1 MGYDV
6 IVVGGGPAGLIAARE
21 AASAGYRVCVV
32 EEHQEIGYP
41 VQCSGLYS
49 ISGLKALDLK
59 LDDSIISNT
68 IKGGRFYSPA
78 GRELLAYSNLERA
91 RVVEKK
97 LFDKYLAK
105 RAARAGAELRLK
117 TKAEAVTIDSVVKVS
132 TLGIKGRE
140 TLESELLIAADGV
153 RSTTA
158 RQLGL
163 RTPRKIVAAIQVEVD
178 EAEVERDIAEVYFGR
193 RYAPNF
199 YAWILPKEE
208 TYEVGLGLRGSE
220 TKLKEYLRRFMHA
233 HPTAS
238 KKIGKSIL
246 EMNLGAFAVEG
257 VDKTVAERSL
267 VVGDAAGQVKAST
280 GGGVIT
286 GGIAARIAGKACVKA
301 LEEENYSAS
310 FLKKHYEDRWRAEI
324 GFELQVHE
332 ALRRLFDSLSDE
344 ELEKLFNLAI
354 EERIDELM
362 VKYQD
367 TDRPSK
373 FVRELLKNERMLRAV
388 ERFLDLSRVSQLSQ

>member
-6 IVVGGGPAGLIAARE
+6 IIVGGGPVGLIASKEIAG
-21 AASAGYRVCVV
+21 AGYSVCVI

-49 ISGLKALDLK
+49 IRGLKTLGLT

-78 GRELLAYSNLERA
+78 GKEFTAYSNLERA

-105 RAARAGAELRLK
+105 ESSMAGAELKLK
-117 TKAEAVTIDSVVKVS
+117 TEVTGVACGKEVRVS
-132 TLGIKGRE
+132 TSGIYGEE
-140 TLESELLIAADGV
+140 TLASRLIIGADGV
-153 RSTTA
+153 RSTVA

-163 RTPRKIVAAIQVEVD
+163 KTPKKIVAGIQVEVD
-178 EAEVERDIAEVYFGR
+178 KVDTEKDTAEVYFGR

-199 YAWILPKEE
+199 YAWILPKDG
-208 TYEVGLGLRGSE
+208 TYEVGLGVRKAE
-220 TKLKEYLRRFMHA
+220 APLKEYLRRFMKQ
-233 HPTAS
+233 HPVAS
-238 KKIGKSIL
+238 KKILSKSIV
-246 EMNLGAFAVEG
+246 EMNLGAFPVAGAE
-257 VDKTVAERSL
+257 KTVAERTL
-267 VVGDAAGQVKAST
+267 IVGDAAGHVKAST

-301 LEEENYSAS
+301 LEEENYSYS
-310 FLKKHYEDRWRAEI
+310 FLKEHYEDKWKAEI
-324 GFELQVHE
+324 GLELQVHE
-332 ALRRLFDSLSDE
+332 ALRGLFDSLSDE
-344 ELEKLFNLAI
+344 ELEGFFDLAI
-354 EERIDELM
+354 DERIDELM

-367 TDRPSK
+367 TDKPSQ
-373 FVRELLKNERMLRAV
+373 FVKELFKKERVLKAFEKYLKNDVLTGV
-388 ERFLDLSRVSQLSQ
+388 